1 MKHTK
6 NTIYCST
13 FLYIANDAL
22 FFKKKE
28 KFQKHLL
35 CPVHQFKKKKRV
47 KEMKNISFCCY
58 GWNVSVLLK
67 NHEQNVGMI
76 FFPEWIRQHQ
86 KCKIRYLKNIF
97 FDF

>member
-1 MKHTK
+1 MMLSFLKKRK
-6 NTIYCST
+6 NFKNICSAPYT
-13 FLYIANDAL
+13 NL
-22 FFKKKE
+22 
-28 KFQKHLL
+28 
-35 CPVHQFKKKKRV
+35 KKKRV

>member
-22 FFKKKE
+22 FFKKRKN
-28 KFQKHLL
+28 
-35 CPVHQFKKKKRV
+35 FKNICSAPYTNLKKKRV

-86 KCKIRYLKNIF
+86 KCKIRYLKNIIF
-97 FDF
+97 